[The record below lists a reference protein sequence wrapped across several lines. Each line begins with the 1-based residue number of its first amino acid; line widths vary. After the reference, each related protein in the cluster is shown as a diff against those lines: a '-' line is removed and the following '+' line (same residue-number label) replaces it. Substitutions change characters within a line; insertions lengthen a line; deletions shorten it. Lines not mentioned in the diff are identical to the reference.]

1 MQLTNQD
8 IKHIAELSRLEL
20 KDNEVEIYRGQL
32 VSILGYVE
40 KLSEVNTEGVAE
52 LSVGSSAIN
61 VWRDDEIVAC
71 EISERE
77 SAIHSFPRKQGSL
90 LEVPAVF
97 ENRTE

>member
-1 MQLTNQD
+1 MKLFKED

-20 KDNEVEIYRGQL
+20 KDDEVEIYGRQL

-61 VWRDDEIVAC
+61 VWRDDEVARC
-71 EISERE
+71 ENNERE
-77 SAIHSFPRKQGSL
+77 SVIASFPRKRGSL